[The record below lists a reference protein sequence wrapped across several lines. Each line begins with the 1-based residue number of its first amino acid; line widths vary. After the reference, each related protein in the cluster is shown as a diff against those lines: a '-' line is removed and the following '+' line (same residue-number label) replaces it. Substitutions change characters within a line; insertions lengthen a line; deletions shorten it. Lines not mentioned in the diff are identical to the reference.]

1 MKEEKK
7 TRQERRRRKSRSK
20 EKLMSLTST
29 VTVKT
34 GACDGPSTVNVLYT
48 NPGRSSL
55 RVLIGFF
62 GCGGPVL
69 RLFDAGSE

>member
-1 MKEEKK
+1 
-7 TRQERRRRKSRSK
+7 
-20 EKLMSLTST
+20 MSLTST